1 MAQKPR
7 ETPEHAAPWDRG
19 QPAGGRPNKLIG
31 ARVRRRED
39 PKFLRGRGRYTG
51 DTHPPGMLHVAFFRS
66 DVPHA
71 NIADIAVGPA
81 REVPGVVGV
90 FTAGDISRL
99 VQPISVEVTMPGY
112 QGCDYPVLGRDKVC
126 FVGQPIAAVVARSRY
141 EAEDGAAAIAVEYH
155 PLPPVLDVDR
165 ASEPGSATIHPSV
178 PDNLFNH
185 FTLAEGD
192 VEGAFARADHLVE
205 LEIRNGRC
213 AQAPLENRVVIAEWD
228 ELYEELTV
236 TVSHQA
242 PHLFRTGLA
251 EFLELPESRIRVTS
265 PDVGGGFGGK
275 LTVYP
280 EDLVTCALSRL
291 VGRPVCWTCDRRED
305 LLTTMQGREQVHRI
319 RAAVDNDGRVRG
331 VRVTIKASNGAFP
344 IWPMSAGLDS
354 GQASEN
360 VTGPYDIANYE
371 RDVYAVATNKA
382 PMGPYRGVGRV
393 AACFAIERMMD
404 EIAHRSGLDPIEV
417 RRRNVV
423 REYPYVTPAGLRFE
437 SGSSAE
443 ALDQMERLLNLAEL
457 RKEHER
463 LRASGVYRGVGFAA
477 IVEHTALG
485 PDEVSRKGID
495 MVLGMESACIRVEP
509 DGTITAI
516 MGTHSQ
522 GQGHETT
529 FAQVIADELGIPLG
543 HVKVRFG
550 DTSVAPYGLGTW
562 ASRSLVYGGGAA
574 ILASRDVMAKA
585 VRIAAHTLEVAAESL
600 VYRDGAVAV
609 RGGAPTTITLEEIA
623 RIANHRANRLPDDID
638 PGLEATRRYRAP
650 DPGSFSNALH
660 AAVVEVDLRT
670 GAVGILR
677 YVVIEDCG
685 TVVNPTIVEG
695 QLHGGI
701 AQGIGQALYEHAVY
715 DEDGHPRAVTF
726 ADYVIPAASGMP
738 RMEIHHRE
746 SPSPDSIGGFKGM
759 GEGGAVNPPAAI
771 ANAVTDALKPFGIK
785 VNHTPIQPGWIVDAV
800 RAART

>member
-1 MAQKPR
+1 M
-7 ETPEHAAPWDRG
+7 TL
-19 QPAGGRPNKLIG
+19 RPNKLIG

-51 DTHPPGMLHVAFFRS
+51 DAQPPGMLHVAFFRS

-71 NIADIAVGPA
+71 NIESVAVEPA
-81 REVPGVVGV
+81 RDVPGVVGV
-90 FTAGDISRL
+90 FTAEDISRL
-99 VQPISVEVTMPGY
+99 VRPISVEVTMPGY

-126 FVGQPIAAVVARSRY
+126 FVGQPVAAVVARTRY
-141 EAEDGAAAIAVEYH
+141 EAEDGVEAIVAEYE

-192 VEGAFARADHLVE
+192 VEGAFARADRLVE

-213 AQAPLENRVVIAEWD
+213 AQVPLENRTVIAEWD
-228 ELYEELTV
+228 ALYEEVIV
-236 TVSHQA
+236 TVSHQV

-251 EFLELPESRIRVTS
+251 EFLELPESRIRVVS

-291 VGRPVCWTCDRRED
+291 VGKPVCWACDRRED

-319 RAAVDNDGRVRG
+319 AAAVDDDGRVRG

-360 VTGPYDIANYE
+360 VTGPYDIPNYE

-393 AACFAIERMMD
+393 AACFAIERLMD
-404 EIAHRSGLDPIEV
+404 EIAHRLDLDPLEV

-423 REYPYVTPAGLRFE
+423 RDYPYITPAGLCFE

-443 ALDQMERLLNLAEL
+443 TLDQMERILDLATL
-457 RKEHER
+457 REEHER
-463 LRASGVYRGVGFAA
+463 LRTGGVYRGVGFAA

-495 MVLGMESACIRVEP
+495 MVLGMESACVRVEP

-529 FAQVIADELGIPLG
+529 FAQVIADEFGIPLER
-543 HVKVRFG
+543 VKVRFG
-550 DTSVAPYGLGTW
+550 DTSVVPYGLGTW
-562 ASRSLVYGGGAA
+562 ASRSLVYGGGAVV
-574 ILASRDVMAKA
+574 LASRDVMAKA
-585 VRIAAHTLEVAAESL
+585 VRIAAHILEIDPDSV
-600 VYRDGAVAV
+600 VYRDGAV
-609 RGGAPTTITLEEIA
+609 TLREDPGTALTLDEIA

-650 DPGSFSNALH
+650 DPGTFSNALH
-660 AAVVEVDLRT
+660 AAVVEVNVRN
-670 GAVGILR
+670 GAVDILR

-715 DEDGHPRAVTF
+715 DDHGHPRALTL
-726 ADYVIPAASGMP
+726 ADYVIPDAGSMP
-738 RMEIHHRE
+738 RIEVHHRE
-746 SPSPDSIGGFKGM
+746 SPSPNSIGGFKGM

-771 ANAVTDALKPFGIK
+771 ANAVTDALKPFGVK
-785 VNHTPIQPGWIVDAV
+785 VNQTPIQPGWIVDAV
-800 RAART
+800 TATQV